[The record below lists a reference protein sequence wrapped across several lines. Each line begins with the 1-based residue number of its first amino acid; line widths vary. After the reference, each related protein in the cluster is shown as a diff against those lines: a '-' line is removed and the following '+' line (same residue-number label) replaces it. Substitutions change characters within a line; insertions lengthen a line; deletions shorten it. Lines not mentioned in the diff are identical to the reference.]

1 MIRRIDQQAGQTL
14 IALLVF
20 ISVAMMVTLASAAVA
35 LVNTRANTAVSV
47 ADATLQA
54 AESGVENAHMQ
65 LLRNPAYSG
74 ETMTVGDA
82 TVTISVSGTTT
93 KTIVSQATTGDYR
106 RILTVSG
113 TYSNNVLTINS
124 WSETP

>member
-1 MIRRIDQQAGQTL
+1 MRRIDQQAGQTL

-65 LLRNPAYSG
+65 LLRTPSYSG

-113 TYSNNVLTINS
+113 TYSSNVLTINS